1 MSKNIIYSVW
11 SDLTEEHASVTDYK
25 KESVKKYKHTLIELK
40 KKYALLCNADYEV
53 FNPTSTDY
61 VNVQFD
67 KIFKLEELSKYYDNV
82 VYFDMDIIPITKK
95 NIFKS
100 FNFNKVSIY
109 DYTIEI
115 NSRKNIKHISEIT
128 KDNQYISPMMMYSK
142 VCAKNA
148 MLMIDDIVG
157 SENIVNTGVICAN
170 KNSVEKLSFT
180 ERMNDMN
187 KKLSLA
193 IEDNLY
199 PDLMSKAWIKNNEVY
214 FSYLLEKYNI
224 EFNNIGIQWNYIL
237 DDIITETTSG
247 AHLIHQVN
255 KDFHETISRL
265 K

>member
-1 MSKNIIYSVW
+1 
-11 SDLTEEHASVTDYK
+11 
-25 KESVKKYKHTLIELK
+25 
-40 KKYALLCNADYEV
+40 
-53 FNPTSTDY
+53 
-61 VNVQFD
+61 
-67 KIFKLEELSKYYDNV
+67 
-82 VYFDMDIIPITKK
+82 
-95 NIFKS
+95 
-100 FNFNKVSIY
+100 
-109 DYTIEI
+109 
-115 NSRKNIKHISEIT
+115 
-128 KDNQYISPMMMYSK
+128 
-142 VCAKNA
+142 
-148 MLMIDDIVG
+148 MIDDIVG

-187 KKLSLA
+187 KKLALA

-247 AHLIHQVN
+247 AYLIHQVN